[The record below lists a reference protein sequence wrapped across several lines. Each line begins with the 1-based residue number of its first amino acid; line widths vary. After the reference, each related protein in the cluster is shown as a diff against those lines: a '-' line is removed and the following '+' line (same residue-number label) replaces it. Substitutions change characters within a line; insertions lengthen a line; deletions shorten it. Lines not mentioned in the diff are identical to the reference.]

1 MPPAP
6 PSDSSAQLRVE
17 GQVERHARRLREA
30 GVRTLTGVIS
40 DSGGVIRA
48 KTVPARR
55 IESFARSGMGASLT
69 WPVFCV
75 DNGIAMTPELG
86 VVGDLRLTADLE
98 RAVVL
103 DHGFGWAPADVRD
116 QTGELSPYCWRSV
129 TRRQVERLAAL
140 GIEALVGNELE
151 FGLLDEAGRP
161 LGERDGWPCYGAG
174 VYSEL
179 SQFAADLCERLDTA
193 GTPVEQIHAEYGMGQ
208 FEISLPPREPV
219 AAADDVLLARAVI
232 GRAARD
238 HGLRVT
244 FSPVPFSGGS
254 GNGAH
259 MHVSFT
265 RGGVPLLTG
274 GSLPEGLTEDGAS
287 AIAGIVRCLPGG
299 IAVLAGTVVSDERM
313 QPGHWSG
320 ASSCWGVENR
330 EAAVRLLL
338 ATNGNPH
345 GANVEVKC
353 VDAGANTYLAT
364 GLVLGFAALGI
375 EENLEL
381 PAAVEADPTQ
391 LTPEQAR
398 AAAVVPLPNDAA
410 GRIAHFRDS
419 GAARAVLGPELH
431 DAVLAVRQYES
442 SLYADQDAHALTRF
456 AWSS

>member
-1 MPPAP
+1 MRQVPPVP
-6 PSDSSAQLRVE
+6 PSDSSVQLVE
-17 GQVERHARRLREA
+17 LHAERLREA
-30 GVRTLTGVIS
+30 GIRTLTGVVS
-40 DSGGVIRA
+40 DSGGILRA

-75 DNGIAMTPELG
+75 DNGIAMTPALN

-116 QTGELSPYCWRSV
+116 QAGELSPYCWRSV
-129 TRRQVERLAAL
+129 TRRQVDRLAAL
-140 GIEALVGNELE
+140 GISALVGNELE

-161 LGERDGWPCYGAG
+161 LGERDGWPCYGAA
-174 VYSEL
+174 VYSGL
-179 SQFAADLCERLDTA
+179 SEFAADLCERLDAA
-193 GTPVEQIHAEYGMGQ
+193 GVPVEQIHAEYGMGQ

-232 GRAARD
+232 GRTTRD
-238 HGLRVT
+238 HGLRVS
-244 FSPVPFSGGS
+244 FSPVPFTGGS

-259 MHVSFT
+259 MHVSLT
-265 RGGVPLLTG
+265 RDGVPLFTG
-274 GSLPEGLTEDGAS
+274 GSLAEGLTAEGAS
-287 AIAGIVRCLPGG
+287 AVAGIVRHLPGG

-320 ASSCWGVENR
+320 ASACWGVENR

-338 ATNGNPH
+338 ANNGNPH

-353 VDAGANTYLAT
+353 IDSGANTYLAT
-364 GLVLGFAALGI
+364 GLILGFAALGI
-375 EENLEL
+375 EDGLEL
-381 PAAVEADPTQ
+381 PAAVTVDPTE
-391 LTPEQAR
+391 LTREQAE
-398 AAAVVPLPNDAA
+398 AAAMVPLPNDAA
-410 GRIAHFRDS
+410 GRIEFFENSDAS
-419 GAARAVLGPELH
+419 RAILGPDLH
-431 DAVLAVRQYES
+431 AAVLAVRRYES
-442 SLYADQDAHALTRF
+442 SLYEGQDAHALTRF

>member
-1 MPPAP
+1 MRQVAPVP
-6 PSDSSAQLRVE
+6 PSDYPAPSGVD
-17 GQVERHARRLREA
+17 RHAERLREA
-30 GVRTLTGVIS
+30 GIRTLTGVVS
-40 DSGGVIRA
+40 DSGGVLRA

-103 DHGFGWAPADVRD
+103 DSGFGWAPADVRD
-116 QTGELSPYCWRSV
+116 QETRLSPYCWRSV
-129 TRRQVERLAAL
+129 ARRQVDRLAAL
-140 GIEALVGNELE
+140 GLEALVGNELE

-179 SQFAADLCERLDTA
+179 SEFAADLCERLESA
-193 GTPVEQIHAEYGMGQ
+193 GVPVEQIHAEYGLGQ

-219 AAADDVLLARAVI
+219 AAADHVLLARAVV
-232 GRAARD
+232 GRTARH

-244 FSPVPFSGGS
+244 FSPVPFPGGS

-259 MHVSFT
+259 MHVSLT
-265 RGGVPLLTG
+265 RDGVPLFSG
-274 GSLPEGLTEDGAS
+274 GPFAEGLTDDGAS
-287 AIAGIVRCLPGG
+287 AVAGIVRHLPGG
-299 IAVLAGTVVSDERM
+299 IAVLVGTVVSGERM

-330 EAAVRLLL
+330 EAAVRLLR
-338 ATNGNPH
+338 ANNGNPH

-353 VDAGANTYLAT
+353 VDAGANSYLAT
-364 GLVLGFAALGI
+364 GLVLGFAAQGI
-375 EENLEL
+375 EDALEL
-381 PAAVEADPTQ
+381 PEAVDVDPTQ
-391 LTPEQAR
+391 LSPEQAA
-398 AAAVVPLPNDAA
+398 AAAVVPLPNDAVS
-410 GRIAHFRDS
+410 RIDLFRRS
-419 GAARAVLGPELH
+419 EAAV
-431 DAVLAVRQYES
+431 
-442 SLYADQDAHALTRF
+442 
-456 AWSS
+456 

>member
-1 MPPAP
+1 M
-6 PSDSSAQLRVE
+6 
-17 GQVERHARRLREA
+17 QVDVALHAERLREA
-30 GVRTLTGVIS
+30 GIRTLTGVVS

-86 VVGDLRLTADLE
+86 VVGDLRLTADLT

-116 QTGELSPYCWRSV
+116 QDGEFSPYCWRSV
-129 TRRQVERLAAL
+129 TRRQVDRLASL

-151 FGLLDEAGRP
+151 FGLLDETGRP
-161 LGERDGWPCYGAG
+161 LGERDGWPCYGAA

-179 SQFAADLCERLDTA
+179 SEFAADLCERLDAA
-193 GTPVEQIHAEYGMGQ
+193 GVPVEQIHAEYGLGQ

-219 AAADDVLLARAVI
+219 QAADDVLLARAVI
-232 GRAARD
+232 GRTCRD
-238 HGLRVT
+238 HGLRVS

-259 MHVSFT
+259 MHVSLT
-265 RGGVPLLTG
+265 RDDIPLLAG
-274 GSLPEGLTEDGAS
+274 GSLAEGLTDDGAS
-287 AIAGIVRCLPGG
+287 AIAGIVRHLPEA
-299 IAVLAGTVVSDERM
+299 IAVLAGTVVSGERL

-320 ASSCWGVENR
+320 AFACWGVENR

-338 ATNGNPH
+338 ANKGNPH

-353 VDAGANTYLAT
+353 VDSGANTYLAT

-375 EENLEL
+375 EERLEL
-381 PAAVEADPTQ
+381 PDAVTVDPTE
-391 LTPEQAR
+391 LTAEQTR
-398 AAAVVPLPNDAA
+398 AAAADPLPNDAT
-410 GRIAHFRDS
+410 GRIELFEKSEAT
-419 GAARAVLGPELH
+419 RAVLGPELH
-431 DAVLAVRQYES
+431 AAVLAVRRYES
-442 SLYADQDAHALTRF
+442 SLYEGEDAHALTRF

>member
-1 MPPAP
+1 MRQVPPVP
-6 PSDSSAQLRVE
+6 SSDSPFQH
-17 GQVERHARRLREA
+17 HAERLREA
-30 GVRTLTGVIS
+30 GIRTLTGVVS
-40 DSGGVIRA
+40 DSGGIIRG

-75 DNGIAMTPELG
+75 DNGIAMTPELN
-86 VVGDLRLTADLE
+86 VVGDLRLSADLE

-116 QTGELSPYCWRSV
+116 QEGDLSPYCWRSV
-129 TRRQVERLAAL
+129 TRRQVDRLAAL
-140 GIEALVGNELE
+140 GITALVGNELE

-161 LGERDGWPCYGAG
+161 LGERDGWPGYGAG

-179 SQFAADLCERLDTA
+179 SEFAADLCERLDAA
-193 GTPVEQIHAEYGMGQ
+193 GVPVEQIHAEYGVGQ

-219 AAADDVLLARAVI
+219 RAADDVLLARAVI
-232 GRAARD
+232 GRTTRA

-244 FSPVPFSGGS
+244 FSPVPFTGGS

-259 MHVSFT
+259 MHVSLT
-265 RGGVPLLTG
+265 RDGVPLFSG
-274 GSLPEGLTEDGAS
+274 GSLAEGLTKDGAS

-338 ATNGNPH
+338 ANNGNPH

-375 EENLEL
+375 EGGLDL
-381 PAAVEADPTQ
+381 PAAVAVDPTE
-391 LTPEQAR
+391 LTPEQAE

-410 GRIAHFRDS
+410 GRIELFENSD
-419 GAARAVLGPELH
+419 AARAVLGPELH
-431 DAVLAVRQYES
+431 AAVLAVRRYES
-442 SLYADQDAHALTRF
+442 SLYEGRDAHALTRF

>member
-1 MPPAP
+1 MRQVLPSA
-6 PSDSSAQLRVE
+6 PSDSSVS
-17 GQVERHARRLREA
+17 VERQAERLREA
-30 GVRTLTGVIS
+30 GLRTLTGVVS
-40 DSGGVIRA
+40 DTGGIIRA

-116 QTGELSPYCWRSV
+116 QNGELSPYCWRSV
-129 TRRQVERLAAL
+129 TRRQVDRLASF
-140 GIEALVGNELE
+140 GIEAMVGNELE

-179 SQFAADLCERLDTA
+179 SEFAADLCERLDA
-193 GTPVEQIHAEYGMGQ
+193 AAVPVEQIHAEYGLGQ
-208 FEISLPPREPV
+208 FEISLPPRDPV
-219 AAADDVLLARAVI
+219 RAADDVLLARAVI
-232 GRAARD
+232 GRTCRH

-259 MHVSFT
+259 MHVSLT
-265 RGGVPLLTG
+265 RDGVPLLSG
-274 GSLPEGLTEDGAS
+274 GPLAEGLTAEGGS
-287 AIAGIVRCLPGG
+287 AVAGIVRHLPGS
-299 IAVLAGTVVSDERM
+299 IAVLAGTVVSDQRM

-320 ASSCWGVENR
+320 ASACWGVENR

-338 ATNGNPH
+338 ATHGNPH

-364 GLVLGFAALGI
+364 GLVLGFAAIGI
-375 EENLEL
+375 EEGLEL
-381 PAAVEADPTQ
+381 PAAVTVDPTQ

-398 AAAVVPLPNDAA
+398 AAGVVPLPNDAA
-410 GRIAHFRDS
+410 GRIELFEKSD
-419 GAARAVLGPELH
+419 AARAVLGPELRA
-431 DAVLAVRQYES
+431 AVLAVRRYES
-442 SLYADQDAHALTRF
+442 ELYADEDAHALTRF

>member
-1 MPPAP
+1 MHPAP
-6 PSDSSAQLRVE
+6 PSDSSVE
-17 GQVERHARRLREA
+17 FHAERLREA
-30 GVRTLTGVIS
+30 GLRTLTGVVS

-48 KTVPARR
+48 KSVPARR
-55 IESFARSGMGASLT
+55 LESFARSGMGASLT

-75 DNGIAMTPELG
+75 DNGIAMTPDLG

-103 DHGFGWAPADVRD
+103 DSGFGWAPADVRGQD
-116 QTGELSPYCWRSV
+116 GRLSPYCWRSV
-129 TRRQVERLAAL
+129 TRRQVDRLASS
-140 GIEALVGNELE
+140 GIEALVGHELE
-151 FGLLDEAGRP
+151 FGLLDEEGRP
-161 LGERDGWPCYGAG
+161 LGERHGWPCYGAG

-179 SQFAADLCERLDTA
+179 SGFAADLCERLDAA
-193 GTPVEQIHAEYGMGQ
+193 GVPVEQIHAEYGLGQ
-208 FEISLPPREPV
+208 FEVSLPPRDPV
-219 AAADDVLLARAVI
+219 RAADDVLLARAVI
-232 GRAARD
+232 GRTCRD

-259 MHVSFT
+259 LHVSLT
-265 RGGVPLLTG
+265 RDSVPLLSG
-274 GSLPEGLTEDGAS
+274 GDLAEGLTAAGGS
-287 AIAGIVRCLPGG
+287 AIAGIVRHLPGS

-320 ASSCWGVENR
+320 ASACWGVENR

-338 ATNGNPH
+338 ATRGNPH

-364 GLVLGFAALGI
+364 GLVLGFAAQGI
-375 EENLEL
+375 EEGLEL
-381 PAAVEADPTQ
+381 PAAVTVDPTQ

-398 AAAVVPLPNDAA
+398 AAAVVPLPSDAA
-410 GRIAHFRDS
+410 SRIELFEKSD
-419 GAARAVLGPELH
+419 AARAVLGPELH
-431 DAVLAVRQYES
+431 AAVLAVRRYES
-442 SLYADQDAHALTRF
+442 SLYGGEDAHALTRF

>member
-1 MPPAP
+1 VPVVPPTE
-6 PSDSSAQLRVE
+6 SSVHRRDIEVLAE
-17 GQVERHARRLREA
+17 RLRGA
-30 GVRTLTGVIS
+30 GLRTLTGVVS

-103 DHGFGWAPADVRD
+103 DSGFGWAPADVRD
-116 QTGELSPYCWRSV
+116 QDGELSPYCWRSV
-129 TRRQVERLAAL
+129 ARRQVDRLAAL
-140 GIEALVGNELE
+140 GLEALVGNELE

-174 VYSEL
+174 VYSEVGE
-179 SQFAADLCERLDTA
+179 FAADLCERLDDV
-193 GTPVEQIHAEYGMGQ
+193 GVPVEQIHAEYGLGQ

-219 AAADDVLLARAVI
+219 QAADDVLLARAVI
-232 GRAARD
+232 GRTGRD

-244 FSPVPFSGGS
+244 FSPLPFPGGS

-259 MHVSFT
+259 MHVSLT
-265 RGGVPLLTG
+265 KEGVPLFAG
-274 GSLPEGLTEDGAS
+274 GALPEGLTADGAT
-287 AIAGIVRCLPGG
+287 AMAGIVRYLPDA
-299 IAVLAGTVVSDERM
+299 IAVLAGTVVSDERL

-320 ASSCWGVENR
+320 AFACWGVENR

-338 ATNGNPH
+338 ANNGNPH

-353 VDAGANTYLAT
+353 VDSGANTYPAT

-375 EENLEL
+375 EGALEL
-381 PAAVEADPTQ
+381 PDAVAVDPTQ

-410 GRIAHFRDS
+410 GRIALFEKSD
-419 GAARAVLGPELH
+419 AARAVLGPELH
-431 DAVLAVRQYES
+431 AAVLAVRRYES
-442 SLYADQDAHALTRF
+442 SLYEGEDAYAPTRF

>member
-1 MPPAP
+1 
-6 PSDSSAQLRVE
+6 V
-17 GQVERHARRLREA
+17 V
-30 GVRTLTGVIS
+30 S
-40 DSGGVIRA
+40 DSGGIIRA

-75 DNGIAMTPELG
+75 DNGIAMTPELN

-116 QTGELSPYCWRSV
+116 QDGEFSPYCWRSV
-129 TRRQVERLAAL
+129 TRRQVDRLAAL
-140 GIEALVGNELE
+140 GIKALVGNELE
-151 FGLLDEAGRP
+151 FGLLDDAGRP
-161 LGERDGWPCYGAG
+161 LGERDGWPCYGAA
-174 VYSEL
+174 VYSEV
-179 SQFAADLCERLDTA
+179 SEFAADLCERLDAA
-193 GTPVEQIHAEYGMGQ
+193 GIPVEQIHAEYGMGQ

-219 AAADDVLLARAVI
+219 RAADDVLLARAVI
-232 GRAARD
+232 GRTTRD
-238 HGLRVT
+238 HGLRVS
-244 FSPVPFSGGS
+244 FSPVPFTGGS

-259 MHVSFT
+259 MHVSLT
-265 RGGVPLLTG
+265 RDDVPLFSG
-274 GSLPEGLTEDGAS
+274 GPLPEGLTQDGAS
-287 AIAGIVRCLPGG
+287 AIAGIVRSLPGG

-320 ASSCWGVENR
+320 ASACWGVENR

-338 ATNGNPH
+338 ANNGNPH

-375 EENLEL
+375 EGELEL
-381 PAAVEADPTQ
+381 PAAVAVDPTE
-391 LTPEQAR
+391 LTPEQAQ

-410 GRIAHFRDS
+410 GRIEFFRNSD
-419 GAARAVLGPELH
+419 AARAVLGPELH
-431 DAVLAVRQYES
+431 AAVLAVRRYEA
-442 SLYADQDAHALTRF
+442 SLYEGRDAHALTRF

>member
-1 MPPAP
+1 MRQVPRGSTRNS
-6 PSDSSAQLRVE
+6 SDQL
-17 GQVERHARRLREA
+17 GIERHAERLREA
-30 GVRTLTGVIS
+30 GLRTLTGVIS

-103 DHGFGWAPADVRD
+103 DRGFGWAPADVRNQD
-116 QTGELSPYCWRSV
+116 GELSPYCWRSV
-129 TRRQVERLAAL
+129 TRRQVDRLAAL

-151 FGLLDEAGRP
+151 FGLLDEDGRP

-179 SQFAADLCERLDTA
+179 GEFAADLCERLDDV
-193 GTPVEQIHAEYGMGQ
+193 GVPVEQIHAEYGLGQ

-219 AAADDVLLARAVI
+219 QAADDVLLARAVI
-232 GRAARD
+232 GRTGRD

-244 FSPVPFSGGS
+244 FSPLPFPGGS

-259 MHVSFT
+259 MHVSLT
-265 RGGVPLLTG
+265 KEGVPLFAG
-274 GSLPEGLTEDGAS
+274 GALPEGLTADGAT
-287 AIAGIVRCLPGG
+287 AMAGIVRYLPDA
-299 IAVLAGTVVSDERM
+299 IAVLAGTVVSDERL

-320 ASSCWGVENR
+320 AFACWGVENR

-338 ATNGNPH
+338 ANNGNPH

-353 VDAGANTYLAT
+353 VDSGANTYLAT

-375 EENLEL
+375 EGALEL
-381 PAAVEADPTQ
+381 PDAVAVDPTQ

-410 GRIAHFRDS
+410 GRIALFEKSD
-419 GAARAVLGPELH
+419 AARAVLGPELH
-431 DAVLAVRQYES
+431 AAVLAVRRYES
-442 SLYADQDAHALTRF
+442 SLYEGEDAHAPTRF

>member
-1 MPPAP
+1 MRQVAPVP
-6 PSDSSAQLRVE
+6 PSDYPAPSGVD
-17 GQVERHARRLREA
+17 RHAERLREA
-30 GVRTLTGVIS
+30 GIRTLTGVVS
-40 DSGGVIRA
+40 DSGGVLRA

-86 VVGDLRLTADLE
+86 VVGDLRLTADIE
-98 RAVVL
+98 QAVVL
-103 DHGFGWAPADVRD
+103 DRGFGWAPADVRD
-116 QTGELSPYCWRSV
+116 QDGELSPYCWRSV
-129 TRRQVERLAAL
+129 TRRQVDRLAAL
-140 GIEALVGNELE
+140 GIEVLVGNELE

-179 SQFAADLCERLDTA
+179 SEFAADLCERLDA
-193 GTPVEQIHAEYGMGQ
+193 VDLPVEQIHAEYGLGQ
-208 FEISLPPREPV
+208 FEVSLPPREPV
-219 AAADDVLLARAVI
+219 RAADDVLLARAVI
-232 GRAARD
+232 GRTARE

-244 FSPVPFSGGS
+244 FSPVPFPGGS

-259 MHVSFT
+259 MHVSLT
-265 RGGVPLLTG
+265 RDGVLLLTG
-274 GSLPEGLTEDGAS
+274 GPLAEGLTADGAS
-287 AIAGIVRCLPGG
+287 AVAGIVRNLPGG
-299 IAVLAGTVVSDERM
+299 IAVLAGTVVSGERM

-320 ASSCWGVENR
+320 AFSCWGVENR

-338 ATNGNPH
+338 ANNGNPH

-353 VDAGANTYLAT
+353 VDSGANTYLAT

-375 EENLEL
+375 ESRLEL
-381 PAAVEADPTQ
+381 PDAVTVDPTE

-398 AAAVVPLPNDAA
+398 AATVVPLPNDAA
-410 GRIAHFRDS
+410 GRIELFE
-419 GAARAVLGPELH
+419 GTTAARAAPARELPG
-431 DAVLAVRQYES
+431 AGVAVRRYES
-442 SLYADQDAHALTRF
+442 SRYADQDAHALTRF

>member
-1 MPPAP
+1 VLPVP
-6 PSDSSAQLRVE
+6 PSDSSVRRGVE
-17 GQVERHARRLREA
+17 WHAERLREA
-30 GVRTLTGVIS
+30 GLRTLTGVVS
-40 DSGGVIRA
+40 DTGGIIRA

-75 DNGIAMTPELG
+75 DNGVAMTPELG

-103 DHGFGWAPADVRD
+103 DRGFGWAPADVRNQD
-116 QTGELSPYCWRSV
+116 GELSPYCWRSV
-129 TRRQVERLAAL
+129 TRRQVDRLAAL
-140 GIEALVGNELE
+140 GIEALVGHELE

-179 SQFAADLCERLDTA
+179 SEFAADLCERLDDV
-193 GTPVEQIHAEYGMGQ
+193 GVPVEQIHAEYGLGQ

-219 AAADDVLLARAVI
+219 RAADDVLLARAVI
-232 GRAARD
+232 GRTCRD

-244 FSPVPFSGGS
+244 FSPLPFAGGS

-259 MHVSFT
+259 MHVSLT
-265 RGGVPLLTG
+265 RDGVPLFAG
-274 GSLPEGLTEDGAS
+274 GSLSEGLTADGA
-287 AIAGIVRCLPGG
+287 AATAGIVRHLPDG
-299 IAVLAGTVVSDERM
+299 IAVLAGTVVSDERL

-320 ASSCWGVENR
+320 AFACWGVENR

-338 ATNGNPH
+338 ANNGNPH

-353 VDAGANTYLAT
+353 VDSGANTYLAT
-364 GLVLGFAALGI
+364 GLVLGFAAQGI
-375 EENLEL
+375 EDRIEL
-381 PAAVEADPTQ
+381 PTAVTVDPTE

-410 GRIAHFRDS
+410 GRNALFEESD
-419 GAARAVLGPELH
+419 AARSVLGPELH
-431 DAVLAVRQYES
+431 AAVLAVRRYES
-442 SLYADQDAHALTRF
+442 SLYAGQDAHALTRF